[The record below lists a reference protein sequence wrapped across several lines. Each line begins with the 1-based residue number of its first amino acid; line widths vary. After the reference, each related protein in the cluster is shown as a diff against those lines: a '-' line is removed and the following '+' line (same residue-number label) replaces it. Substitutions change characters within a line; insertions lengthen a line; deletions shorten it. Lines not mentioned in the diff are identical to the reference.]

1 MHRLIEE
8 RYFRVEAGSGKN
20 AEPLSSPDSVF
31 PDSAEGFLTPARTA
45 ALLGFV
51 RDQGGAVMF
60 ARGKPH
66 SGRFAAREALDPV
79 EWGAQMSGGFHFVP
93 LADQGAGLF
102 GAALPGA
109 EDRVWATLP
118 LLEDAHEVA
127 RLKPFARV
135 LAEGQPDERQ
145 TRGPLLIARPF
156 GCSMVATVNADGL
169 WRWDFR
175 PEVREQGAPYQEFWV

>member
-1 MHRLIEE
+1 
-8 RYFRVEAGSGKN
+8 
-20 AEPLSSPDSVF
+20 
-31 PDSAEGFLTPARTA
+31 
-45 ALLGFV
+45 
-51 RDQGGAVMF
+51 MF
-60 ARGKPH
+60 ARGKPY
-66 SGRFAAREALDPV
+66 SGRFAALEALDPV

-135 LAEGQPDERQ
+135 LAEGQPDEKQ
-145 TRGPLLIARPF
+145 TRGRLLIARPF